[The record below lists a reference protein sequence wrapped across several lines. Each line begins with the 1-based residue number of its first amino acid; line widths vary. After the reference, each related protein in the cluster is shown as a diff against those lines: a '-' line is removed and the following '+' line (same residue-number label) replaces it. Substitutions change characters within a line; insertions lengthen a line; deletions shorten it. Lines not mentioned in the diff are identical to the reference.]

1 MNSDNLIVEA
11 RAKVIWG
18 EEASSVCHFLT
29 SRGMSA
35 ADAEAKIK
43 EFIVE
48 RNEEIRKSGVR
59 KSCLGAAIAT
69 GAGVLLYVAF
79 KDSET
84 FFIVERAYSI
94 GLFVALGLVGIW
106 MLVKGLVYVVR
117 PESEKRSIT
126 EMSE

>member
-1 MNSDNLIVEA
+1 MKADNLIVEA
-11 RAKVIWG
+11 RAKIIWG
-18 EEASSVCHFLT
+18 EEASSVRHFLT
-29 SRGMSA
+29 SSGMSA

-48 RNEEIRKSGVR
+48 RNEEIRQAGVR
-59 KSCLGAAIAT
+59 KSYIGAAIAT
-69 GAGVLLYVAF
+69 GSGILLYVAA
-79 KDSET
+79 KDSGT

-106 MLVKGLVYVVR
+106 MLVKGLIYVFR